1 MANFYFI
8 EMAKSIEEYLE
19 SHGEYRTLLHKL
31 RSILNSTELTETL
44 KWGIPTY
51 TVNGKN
57 LVGIGAF
64 KTYVGLW
71 FFNGSFLKDEEK
83 C

>member
-1 MANFYFI
+1 
-8 EMAKSIEEYLE
+8 
-19 SHGEYRTLLHKL
+19 
-31 RSILNSTELTETL
+31 L